1 MLGSNVGAGSGSAQ
15 LIAVERYT
23 AGGKMKTYFSR
34 VTQGEIS
41 LRKPAYETGPA
52 LENPTD
58 VQYSLG
64 GEVTR
69 FIGPFD
75 VTGRAAFT
83 SPT

>member
-1 MLGSNVGAGSGSAQ
+1 
-15 LIAVERYT
+15 
-23 AGGKMKTYFSR
+23 MKGFFSR

-41 LRKPAYETGPA
+41 LRLPAYDDGPP

-64 GEVTR
+64 AELSR

-75 VTGRAAFT
+75 VTGRTVIT
-83 SPT
+83 SEANRHFLQDKSNLNFALIIRQGF